1 MKLEPVVMVGKDAVT
16 PAVVQSARDVIRKRE
31 LIKVRVLN
39 NCLEDASDVMEL
51 LAERCDANLVQVKGN
66 TGLLFKRNALAA
78 PATPREPHKAAP
90 PLAAEREDE
99 EEIVE
104 DEHVE

>member
-1 MKLEPVVMVGKDAVT
+1 MIRNSLTGKQKSFLRSEGMKLEPVVMVGKDAVT

-51 LAERCDANLVQVKGN
+51 LAERCDANLVQIKGN
-66 TGLLFKRNALAA
+66 TGLLFRRNFDKPKIEL
-78 PATPREPHKAAP
+78 P
-90 PLAAEREDE
+90 
-99 EEIVE
+99 
-104 DEHVE
+104 